1 MRRLTFEGDVSS
13 LESYYQVELLRQESA
28 SIEVKSC
35 LSVCAVYCH
44 FSGVLFAYFGYNV
57 TYA

>member
-13 LESYYQVELLRQESA
+13 LESYYQVELLRRESE
-28 SIEVKSC
+28 IEVKSC

-44 FSGVLFAYFGYNV
+44 FSRVLFAYFGYNV